1 MAFEE
6 LDFALMLL
14 GGFAGFEG
22 AKVAALAGFG
32 VGFAGV
38 EAIFAGFE
46 FADHCF
52 YIPRALLIQAYRL
65 G

>member
-38 EAIFAGFE
+38 EAVFAGFE
-46 FADHCF
+46 FADH
-52 YIPRALLIQAYRL
+52 
-65 G
+65 